1 MLVYASKGPILASGR
16 PQLQATL
23 LAPRVTEPFTGLWR
37 SARRGDGF
45 GAAVAGVTILSK
57 FAPIALAYIPFRSTL
72 TWRAH
77 QVCAWSSVATLL
89 LMIALLGISLA
100 KFIVVGG
107 GGGGGGGGWRKN
119 GSSAMPSLA
128 DRLLSSVL
136 PSGRLHR
143 PKVAII
149 GAGITGGSTT
159 RQASKSIIMYRFHP
173 SVKWDEAYPN
183 RQRIVEQVRDLWER
197 YGLRSKTKFNTR
209 VDEVYQDDR
218 GRWIVNN
225 TTNGHFEGIIA
236 AIGTCGE
243 PKMPQLPGLA
253 DYKGP
258 VYHSS
263 DLTGKP
269 AKGKTM
275 VVIGGG
281 ASAGA
286 SKVKILARS
295 DKWIIPR
302 NTLCNILLSLNVFGQ
317 ETALSWIPEAL
328 LRRLFYRDLAPATSG
343 IFTDTPMVN
352 SDVMDKLRSGS
363 AAWIKCDIERFTA
376 KGVLAR
382 RRSKDERE
390 EEIAAD
396 MVAPYAPPNW
406 YLQTFPPRHPS
417 VSLINCTYRSAIGTV
432 GNWHVGIYT
441 RLLLMFLV
449 NPLTRPSPF
458 WMCRWI
464 DMTRLLKRSSPLV
477 LWLVFCVAFNPFRWK
492 WALFVFLGTEYALP
506 ARVVEAEDKMR
517 LEVGINGYADA
528 DADADV
534 GLGF

>member
-1 MLVYASKGPILASGR
+1 M
-16 PQLQATL
+16 
-23 LAPRVTEPFTGLWR
+23 
-37 SARRGDGF
+37 
-45 GAAVAGVTILSK
+45 
-57 FAPIALAYIPFRSTL
+57 
-72 TWRAH
+72 
-77 QVCAWSSVATLL
+77 
-89 LMIALLGISLA
+89 
-100 KFIVVGG
+100 
-107 GGGGGGGGWRKN
+107 
-119 GSSAMPSLA
+119 
-128 DRLLSSVL
+128 
-136 PSGRLHR
+136 
-143 PKVAII
+143 
-149 GAGITGGSTT
+149 
-159 RQASKSIIMYRFHP
+159 MYRFHP

-209 VDEVYQDDR
+209 VDKVYQDDR

-225 TTNGHFEGIIA
+225 TANGHFEGVIA

-243 PKMPQLPGLA
+243 PKMPQLPGMA

-275 VVIGGG
+275 AVIGGG
-281 ASAGA
+281 ASAVEALEFAARAGA

-302 NTLCNILLSLNVFGQ
+302 NALCNVLLSLNVFGQ

-328 LRRLFYRDLAPATSG
+328 LRRLFYRDLADLAPADKG

-352 SDVMDKLRSGS
+352 SDVMAKLRSGE
-363 AAWIKCDIERFTA
+363 AEWIKCEIERFTA
-376 KGVLAR
+376 KGVLVR
-382 RRSKDERE
+382 RRGKDGKD

-396 MVAPYAPPNW
+396 MVVMATGFARPQLSFLPETCFEAPYAPPNW

-417 VSLINCTYRSAIGTV
+417 VSCINCTYRSAIGTV

-449 NPLTRPSPF
+449 DPLTRPSPF
-458 WMCRWI
+458 WMRRWI
-464 DMTRLLKRSSPLV
+464 DMTRLLKRSSPVGAFDFFTYLELV
-477 LWLVFCVAFNPFRWK
+477 WWFVFCVAFNPFRWK
-492 WALFVFLGTEYALP
+492 WALFVFLGIGYALP
-506 ARVVEAEDKMR
+506 ARVVEAEDKMCS
-517 LEVGINGYADA
+517 EVGINGH
-528 DADADV
+528 ADADV